1 LERESK
7 RRRKIEGKKRKWKSG
22 TEARRNGKQSRRV

>member
-7 RRRKIEGKKRKWKSG
+7 RRRKIEGKKRKQKSG
-22 TEARRNGKQSRRV
+22 AEANRLGK